1 MSRAE
6 AIAVVNIRKNE
17 IKNMLWQ
24 MSICNDE
31 KTRKHCEEQV
41 DELMVSILQL
51 VEELILEIR
60 TEDDCKEEKDAEKG
74 S

>member
-1 MSRAE
+1 MNRTE

-41 DELMVSILQL
+41 DELMMSIQQL
-51 VEELILEIR
+51 VEELILEIL

>member
-1 MSRAE
+1 MSKTE
-6 AIAVVNIRKNE
+6 ALAIVNIRKNE

-41 DELMVSILQL
+41 DELMVSILEL
-51 VEELILEIR
+51 VEGLY
-60 TEDDCKEEKDAEKG
+60 KEEKDADKRT
-74 S
+74 

>member
-1 MSRAE
+1 MNKTE
-6 AIAVVNIRKNE
+6 AIAIVNIRKNE

-41 DELMVSILQL
+41 DELMVSILEL
-51 VEELILEIR
+51 VEELY
-60 TEDDCKEEKDAEKG
+60 KEEKDAEKG

>member
-1 MSRAE
+1 MSKAE
-6 AIAVVNIRKNE
+6 AVAIVNIRKNE

-41 DELMVSILQL
+41 DELMVSILEL
-51 VEELILEIR
+51 VEELY
-60 TEDDCKEEKDAEKG
+60 KEEKDAEKG

>member
-1 MSRAE
+1 MSKAE
-6 AIAVVNIRKNE
+6 AVAIVNIRKNE

-41 DELMVSILQL
+41 DELMVSILEL
-51 VEELILEIR
+51 VEELY
-60 TEDDCKEEKDAEKG
+60 KEEKDAEKRT
-74 S
+74 